1 MLHLPTS
8 TIQTSINIPRTNIH
22 PFTME
27 QLETEIKK
35 MNTFFKWSLICLAI
49 FFVVCIILAATS
61 AALAYNYRNKIYPG
75 VKIDNLN
82 LGGLT
87 KTQALNIVGGKFH
100 QVFDP
105 GFTFTFEDTTKTI
118 TDPDN
123 KIFMLNTES
132 LIDQAFNVGH
142 ADNFFKQYVK
152 LLIFPIT
159 KKNVPVDYRLDKD
172 LLKESLKNEFAILEK
187 PAINSALE
195 INVLNAEKKESTFNF
210 TNEQAGETFNFN
222 DAIAALE
229 TDARRLENKTI
240 SLTRHAEA
248 PTITRAQAQNMETT
262 VLQLLALPD
271 VQLKFEDKV
280 WPVKWIDFT
289 HWLELGL
296 NDEENVAVRFNA
308 EMVMGHL
315 QAIAQEIDQPATDA
329 KLQMQNERV
338 TEFIASQNGQALDM
352 EANLKEINQEILINK
367 NTAINLIVNITEP
380 KVAVAS
386 TNDLGIKELIGV
398 GYSNFAGSP
407 ANRRHNIGVGAA
419 TLNGVLI
426 PSGGEFSLV
435 KTLGEIDGQHGYL
448 QELVIKKNETKPEY
462 GGGLCQI
469 GTTVFRAALQSGL
482 PITMRQN
489 HSYRVV
495 YYEPA
500 GTDATIYDPWP
511 DMKFVND
518 TANYVLIQA
527 KLIGN
532 NLSFEFWGARDGRH
546 VSFEGNNVVEDLK
559 QLKPKIFNITTPG
572 PKREVE
578 TEELEPGKK
587 KKVESAHNGADASF
601 NRTVVKADGTEMKET
616 WKSHY
621 VPWQEVWLIGVDP
634 VKKAAEAAA
643 LEALKTEQAA
653 EAAVVSEAGGQAN

>member
-1 MLHLPTS
+1 MD
-8 TIQTSINIPRTNIH
+8 SID
-22 PFTME
+22 
-27 QLETEIKK
+27 TEIKK
-35 MNTFFKWSLICLAI
+35 MNVFFKWSLIGLAI
-49 FFVVCIILAATS
+49 FFVVCLILAGAS
-61 AALAYNYRNKIYPG
+61 AALAYNYQNKIYPG
-75 VKIDNLN
+75 VKIDNLD

-105 GFTFTFEDTTKTI
+105 GFSFTFENTTKTI
-118 TDPDN
+118 ADPNN
-123 KIFMLNTES
+123 KIFVLNTDS
-132 LIDQAFNVGH
+132 LIDQAFNVGRT
-142 ADNFFKQYVK
+142 DNFFKRHVK
-152 LLIFPIT
+152 LLVFPII
-159 KKNVPVDYRLDKD
+159 KKKVPIDYRLDKD
-172 LLKESLKNEFAILEK
+172 LLKETLQNEFAILEK
-187 PAINSALE
+187 PAVNSALE
-195 INVLNAEKKESTFNF
+195 INVLDDEKKESTFNF
-210 TNEQAGETFNFN
+210 TDEQTGETFRFN
-222 DAIAALE
+222 EAIAELE
-229 TDARRLENKTI
+229 ANARRLENKTI
-240 SLTRHAEA
+240 ALTRHAA
-248 PTITRAQAQNMETT
+248 TPTITRAQAQSTEAT
-262 VLQLLALPD
+262 VLQLLTLPD
-271 VQLKFEDKV
+271 VQLKFKEKT
-280 WPVKWIDFT
+280 WSIKWDDFA

-296 NDEENVAVRFNA
+296 DDEERVTVRFNT
-308 EMVMGHL
+308 EMVTGHL

-329 KLQMQNERV
+329 KLQMKDGRV
-338 TEFIASQNGQALDM
+338 TEFIASQNGQALDI
-352 EANLKEINQEILINK
+352 ETNLQKINQEILINQ
-367 NTAINLIVNITEP
+367 NTVIDLVVKITEP
-380 KVAVAS
+380 KVAVGS
-386 TNDLGIKELIGV
+386 TNDLGIKEIIGL

-419 TLNGVLI
+419 TLNGILI
-426 PSGGEFSLV
+426 PPGEEFSLV

-518 TANYVLIQA
+518 TANYILIQA
-527 KLIGN
+527 KLSGN
-532 NLSFEFWGARDGRH
+532 NLTFEYWGTRDSRK
-546 VSFEGNNVVEDLK
+546 VSFEGNNIVEDLK

-601 NRTVVKADGTEMKET
+601 NRTVVKADGTELKET

-634 VKKAAEAAA
+634 VKKAAEA
-643 LEALKTEQAA
+643 LKTEQAA
-653 EAAVVSEAGGQAN
+653 AGALPTDGGTTPMVPEAAPVQ